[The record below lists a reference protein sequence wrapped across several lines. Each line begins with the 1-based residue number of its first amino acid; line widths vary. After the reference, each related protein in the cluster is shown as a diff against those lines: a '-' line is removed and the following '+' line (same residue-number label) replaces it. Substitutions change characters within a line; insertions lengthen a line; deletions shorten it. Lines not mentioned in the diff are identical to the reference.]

1 MDLVQELEKRYFL
14 IIEQVAKDFPYK
26 QFSSEMGSIW
36 CKEDHELSKVRSK
49 EITDRFRKSLSE
61 NEMNFLDTEKRA
73 DFLKSL
79 LLKEL
84 SA

>member
-36 CKEDHELSKVRSK
+36 CKEDHG
-49 EITDRFRKSLSE
+49 
-61 NEMNFLDTEKRA
+61 EKQGNNRQIQKIS
-73 DFLKSL
+73 F
-79 LLKEL
+79 
-84 SA
+84 